1 MKPALVRSF
10 SVVAATAMLAV
21 LTACG
26 PSDLVGKEK
35 LAPVKDGMT
44 LAEVDAII
52 GKGVLEPMQPG
63 DSLRLHNGYRSQVF
77 LIQGQRY
84 TVIWYR
90 DTPGS
95 IEDQITR
102 ETETPILF
110 SGANTV
116 LAKGWS
122 NFDKKAEELDIPN
135 PFRSRE
141 RLDSISQAQ
150 SKN

>member
-1 MKPALVRSF
+1 
-10 SVVAATAMLAV
+10 
-21 LTACG
+21 
-26 PSDLVGKEK
+26 
-35 LAPVKDGMT
+35 MT